1 MQIIRRLKHIFKMYL
16 DVTVLQTKHSYPDAT
31 HLYRP
36 RPDQKDHKIKTTV
49 GVLRCTKVCS
59 LSRGAL
65 VTCNPSSVSLLWLK
79 ILMGT

>member
-16 DVTVLQTKHSYPDAT
+16 DVTVLQTKHSYPDA
-31 HLYRP
+31 
-36 RPDQKDHKIKTTV
+36 DQKDHKIKTTV